1 MPLKMKKVFSLS
13 TCDTS
18 RRILKECRIK
28 GLPFEIIDI
37 KANPITEEDLDELY
51 KRAGS
56 YEALFS
62 RRAQKYKS
70 LGLKNVDLKESDYKR
85 LILEDYTF
93 LKRPVILDE
102 DQIFIGNSK
111 ANVSALSTYLKKYLS
126 V

>member
-1 MPLKMKKVFSLS
+1 MKKVFSLS

-18 RRILKECRIK
+18 KRILKECRIK
-28 GLPFEIIDI
+28 ELPFEIIDI
-37 KANPITEEDLDELY
+37 KTNPISEAQLDELY
-51 KRAGS
+51 KRVGS

-70 LGLKNVDLKESDYKR
+70 RGLKNVDLKEADFKR

-93 LKRPVILDE
+93 LKRPVILDGE
-102 DQIFIGNSK
+102 QMFIGNSK
-111 ANVSALSTYLKKYLS
+111 ANVAALSAHLRKYLT

>member
-1 MPLKMKKVFSLS
+1 MKKVFSLS

-18 RRILKECRIK
+18 KRILKECRISE
-28 GLPFEIIDI
+28 LPFEIIDI
-37 KANPITEEDLDELY
+37 KINPISEEQLDEMY
-51 KRAGS
+51 KQVGS

-62 RRAQKYKS
+62 RRARKYKS
-70 LGLKNVDLKESDYKR
+70 RGLKNVDLKESDFKR

-102 DQIFIGNSK
+102 DLIFIGNSK
-111 ANVSALSTYLKKYLS
+111 ANVAALSTHLKKYLT